1 MVPTETFLLFLLST
15 YLLSGKGSQCW
26 DKHVYIRRPLF
37 QNPGHP
43 VGQDGGRRRRLGG
56 LAWAGTLRP
65 PPAPAAQGRWSALGQ
80 TSTSLQA
87 VAGGGWAA
95 DMLQLLF
102 FDTFSHDVGVGA
114 KSELNLDLVQFPSP
128 VYVAEVRV
136 IPLGSR
142 VTANFPGGVRLG
154 ATNPSTFQLEFFVN
168 NLKAPGAST
177 FESLGTLAYN
187 SSSCISLPI
196 STGVATDGLV
206 LRGHYSTITLAVY
219 GTVSDATP
227 DQLAKQGAEVKREVK
242 EEVGEVELPS
252 TPVGE
257 SYAAQWTEKHKQVR
271 QINSLP
277 KAFNF

>member
-1 MVPTETFLLFLLST
+1 
-15 YLLSGKGSQCW
+15 
-26 DKHVYIRRPLF
+26 
-37 QNPGHP
+37 
-43 VGQDGGRRRRLGG
+43 
-56 LAWAGTLRP
+56 
-65 PPAPAAQGRWSALGQ
+65 
-80 TSTSLQA
+80 
-87 VAGGGWAA
+87 
-95 DMLQLLF
+95 MLQLLF
-102 FDTFSHDVGVGA
+102 FDTFSHDNAGVGA
-114 KSELNLDLVQFPSP
+114 KPELNLDLVQFPSP
-128 VYVAEVRV
+128 VYVSEVRV

-196 STGVATDGLV
+196 TTGVATDGLV

-227 DQLAKQGAEVKREVK
+227 DQLAKQGAEVKREAK
-242 EEVGEVELPS
+242 EEVVEAELPS

-257 SYAAQWTEKHKQVR
+257 SYAAQWTEKHKQVGLVNR
-271 QINSLP
+271 LP
-277 KAFNF
+277 YD